1 MFFLTNLNL
10 SGNEIQNVVIQPVAT
25 LPENAKEGQ
34 IIYNSADKH
43 LYCYNGSAWVEVGK
57 EYTLPIASK
66 DILGGI
72 KVGSGLQIDSG
83 GILSATGGGVADAVE
98 WEDVLNKP
106 SDLVQDANYV
116 HTDNNYVTE
125 DKTKLSGIAAGA
137 QVNVIEKIS
146 VNGAQQSIS
155 EKGVNITVPTQAS
168 DINAIP
174 SSEKGVN
181 NGVASLDETGKV
193 PSAQLP
199 SYVDD
204 VVEYDSKSNFPETG
218 ESGKIYIAKDTNL
231 TYRWSGSN
239 YVEISPSLALGETS
253 STAYPGDKG
262 KVAYDHSQIKT
273 GNPHGTTLNDFG
285 VTLSSQQIN
294 SLPDNIQQVQES
306 FDGLSN
312 VAKSGSYEDLSN
324 KPKLVKIQEGT
335 LLKTEITKTINVT
348 GGKIFSVMIYDSVTF
363 EEVMTDK
370 TYNAV
375 RSQVKI
381 DIAKVPTNDLTIV
394 VSYIEVD
401 A

>member
-1 MFFLTNLNL
+1 MIYLVNLNL
-10 SGNEIQNVVIQPVAT
+10 SGNELQNAVIQPVGV
-25 LPENAKEGQ
+25 LPESAKEGQ
-34 IIYNSADKH
+34 IIYNSSEKN
-43 LYCYNGSAWVEVGK
+43 LYIYNGAEWKVVGK
-57 EYTLPIASK
+57 EYTLPVASAST
-66 DILGGI
+66 LGGI
-72 KVGSGLQIDSG
+72 KVGAGLAINDG
-83 GILSATGGGVADAVE
+83 VLSATGGGVADAVD
-98 WEDVLNKP
+98 WSNVQNKP
-106 SDLVQDANYV
+106 EGLVIDESYV
-116 HTDNNYVTE
+116 HTDNNYTNTE
-125 DKTKLSGIAAGA
+125 KTKLSGIAAGA

-146 VNGAQQSIS
+146 VNGVQQSIS

-204 VVEYDSKSNFPETG
+204 VVEYDLKSNFPETG

-262 KVAYDHSQIKT
+262 KVAYYHSQIKT

-294 SLPDNIQQVQES
+294 SLPDQVQES

-363 EEVMTDK
+363 EEVIVDK
-370 TYNAV
+370 KYDATRANVTITTA
-375 RSQVKI
+375 
-381 DIAKVPTNDLTIV
+381 ANPTNALTIV
-394 VSYIEVD
+394 VSYIEV
-401 A
+401 

>member
-43 LYCYNGSAWVEVGK
+43 LYCYNGTGWIEVGK

-83 GILSATGGGVADAVE
+83 GVLSATGGGVADAVE

-106 SDLVQDANYV
+106 SDLVQDSNYV
-116 HTDNNYVTE
+116 HTDNNYTNTE
-125 DKTKLSGIAAGA
+125 KTKLSGIAAGA

>member
-34 IIYNSADKH
+34 IIYNSKDKH

-72 KVGSGLQIDSG
+72 KVGSGLQIDNG
-83 GILSATGGGVADAVE
+83 GVLSATGGGVADAVE

-106 SDLVQDANYV
+106 SDLVQDSNYV
-116 HTDNNYVTE
+116 HTDNNYTNTE
-125 DKTKLSGIAAGA
+125 KTKLSGIAAGA

>member
-34 IIYNSADKH
+34 IVYNSANKH

-66 DILGGI
+66 DVLGGI
-72 KVGSGLQIDSG
+72 KVGNGLQIDGS

-106 SDLVQDANYV
+106 ADLVQDTNYV
-116 HTDNNYVTE
+116 HTDNNYTTE

-174 SSEKGVN
+174 SLEKGAN

-204 VVEYDSKSNFPETG
+204 VIEYDTKDNFPATG

-231 TYRWSGSN
+231 TYRWSGSS

-294 SLPDNIQQVQES
+294 SLPNDIQQVQS
-306 FDGLSN
+306 TVSGLSN
-312 VAKSGSYEDLSN
+312 VAKTGSYNDLSN

-348 GGKIFSVMIYDSVTF
+348 GGKILSVMIYDSVTF

-370 TYNAV
+370 TYNVA

>member
-34 IIYNSADKH
+34 IIYNSKDKH
-43 LYCYNGSAWVEVGK
+43 LYCYNGSSWVEVGK

-83 GILSATGGGVADAVE
+83 GVLSATGGGVADAVE

-106 SDLVQDANYV
+106 LDLVQDANYV
-116 HTDNNYVTE
+116 HTDNNYTTE

-370 TYNAV
+370 TYNTA

-394 VSYIEVD
+394 VSYIEI
-401 A
+401 

>member
-72 KVGSGLQIDSG
+72 KVGSGLQIDNG
-83 GILSATGGGVADAVE
+83 GVLSATGGGVADAVE

-116 HTDNNYVTE
+116 HTDNNYTTE

-168 DINAIP
+168 DINAIS
-174 SSEKGVN
+174 SSEKGAN

-204 VVEYDSKSNFPETG
+204 VVEYDTKDNFPVTG

-231 TYRWSGSN
+231 TYRWSGSG

-306 FDGLSN
+306 LDGLSN

-335 LLKTEITKTINVT
+335 LSKTETSKSVSVA
-348 GGKIFSVMIYDSVTF
+348 GSIFSVMIYDSVTF
-363 EEVMTDK
+363 EQVITDI
-370 TYNAV
+370 TYSGAI
-375 RSQVKI
+375 REQVKI
-381 DIAKVPTNDLTIV
+381 DIAKAPTNDLIIV

>member
-72 KVGSGLQIDSG
+72 KVGSGLQIDNG
-83 GILSATGGGVADAVE
+83 GVLSATGGGVADAVE

-116 HTDNNYVTE
+116 HTDNNYTTE

-168 DINAIP
+168 DINAIS
-174 SSEKGVN
+174 SSEKGAN

-204 VVEYDSKSNFPETG
+204 VVEYDTKDNFPVTG

-231 TYRWSGSN
+231 TYRWSGSG

-306 FDGLSN
+306 LDGLSN

>member
-1 MFFLTNLNL
+1 MIYLVNLNL
-10 SGNEIQNVVIQPVAT
+10 SGNELQNAVIQPVGV
-25 LPENAKEGQ
+25 LPGSAKEGQ
-34 IIYNSADKH
+34 IVYNSSEKN
-43 LYCYNGSAWVEVGK
+43 LYIYNGSAWKVVGK
-57 EYTLPIASK
+57 EYTLPVASSST
-66 DILGGI
+66 LGGI
-72 KVGSGLQIDSG
+72 KVGAGLAINDG
-83 GILSATGGGVADAVE
+83 VLSATGGGVADAVD
-98 WEDVLNKP
+98 WSNVQNKP
-106 SDLVQDANYV
+106 EGLVIDESYV
-116 HTDNNYVTE
+116 HTDNNYTNTE
-125 DKTKLSGIAAGA
+125 KTKLSGIAAGA

>member
-43 LYCYNGSAWVEVGK
+43 LYCYNGTGWIEVGK

-72 KVGSGLQIDSG
+72 KVGSGLQIDNG
-83 GILSATGGGVADAVE
+83 GVLSATGGGVADAVE
-98 WEDVLNKP
+98 WEGVLNKP

-116 HTDNNYVTE
+116 HTDNNYTTE

-174 SSEKGVN
+174 SSEKGAN

-204 VVEYDSKSNFPETG
+204 VVEYDSKSSFPETG

-370 TYNAV
+370 TYNAA
-375 RSQVKI
+375 RSRVKI

-401 A
+401 V

>member
-66 DILGGI
+66 DVLGGI
-72 KVGSGLQIDSG
+72 KVGNGLQIDG
-83 GILSATGGGVADAVE
+83 GGVLSATGGGVADAVE

-106 SDLVQDANYV
+106 SDLVQDSNYV
-116 HTDNNYVTE
+116 HTDNNYTNTE
-125 DKTKLSGIAAGA
+125 KTKLSGIAAGA

-193 PSAQLP
+193 PSVQLP

-335 LLKTEITKTINVT
+335 LLKTEITKTINVI